1 MSYEARLPPQKFRE
15 EIEMMTNRRIIIPTI
30 LAAALVALC
39 LPIMASAQGGYD
51 PTWRRDRDYERDR
64 DYRRDRRNNDDYG
77 RYGYDRRSLRES
89 IRRVKDRSDDFRD
102 HMDSAL
108 DRSRYDDTNR
118 EDRINDVTRE
128 FEQAADRLKDR
139 YDDGRDLNRSAGEAR
154 RLIDIGSR
162 IDRFMSRNRLDG
174 RVVSD
179 WAQIRQ
185 DLRVIAN
192 AYGYSGAIYNDP
204 YNRRNDGYYGRDD
217 DGYYG
222 NDDDYRRR
230 EEQRRRDEQ
239 RRRQSRS
246 RIGDIIRSI
255 PY

>member
-1 MSYEARLPPQKFRE
+1 
-15 EIEMMTNRRIIIPTI
+15 MTDRRRIIPSI

-39 LPIMASAQGGYD
+39 LPILASAQGSYD
-51 PTWRRDRDYERDR
+51 PWNRNRDYGRDR
-64 DYRRDRRNNDDYG
+64 DYRRNNGNYG
-77 RYGYDRRSLRES
+77 RYGYDNRGLRDS

-102 HMDSAL
+102 HLDSAL
-108 DRSRYDDTNR
+108 DRSRYDDTRR
-118 EDRINDVTRE
+118 EDRINNIARE

-139 YDDGRDLNRSAGEAR
+139 FDDGRDLNRSAGEAH
-154 RLIDIGSR
+154 RLLQIASR
-162 IDRFMSRNRLDG
+162 IDQFMSRNRLDG

-192 AYGYSGAIYNDP
+192 AYGYNGGYNGG
-204 YNRRNDGYYGRDD
+204 YYGNDGYYGRN

-230 EEQRRRDEQ
+230 EEER
-239 RRRQSRS
+239 RRRQQNRS
-246 RIGDIIRSI
+246 RIGDILRRF